1 MIWVECSK
9 SNTCHI
15 LPEILSHPIRLG
27 FRTET
32 FVTSREQKTPKHQ
45 NWMVRCDQIREHM
58 CWALQGFSQHN
69 DPKLLLRKAE
79 GFVEA
84 ICVARKNMFVNFLI
98 PHRFGELRGMMSIL
112 RDLPPSPMPKIPPR
126 GKALLKGSSIT
137 QFTQSSPVTRPYF

>member
-1 MIWVECSK
+1 MRTFDVAMIWVECSK

-45 NWMVRCDQIREHM
+45 NWMVRCDQIRKHM
-58 CWALQGFSQHN
+58 CWALQGFSQQN

-84 ICVARKNMFVNFLI
+84 IYLCCTQKHVCK
-98 PHRFGELRGMMSIL
+98 SS
-112 RDLPPSPMPKIPPR
+112 DPPQIR
-126 GKALLKGSSIT
+126 
-137 QFTQSSPVTRPYF
+137 